1 MALLVAEP
9 GPLAQALEQQLAE
22 RDRSLAIARPRDPDL
37 FQRAL
42 GHRVIVYVPAASLL
56 AEKLDPEPDVER
68 IRSVLGASNAP
79 GVRVLVAVLPEGYHA
94 EIDAIRRF
102 GTPYVI
108 LESPPLLEELARA
121 MTAEA
126 GHTLWLP
133 QRGRATFAK
142 AEAVAREAIGA
153 MDTEWQG
160 RIVPVGGEVF
170 GPKTLL
176 ERAAAAAGIRLR
188 VRRIS
193 AWLYRWL
200 GRLRRWLGSPV
211 PASRALVDRLFPEL
225 GSPTRP
231 RALPPPAA
239 A

>member
-1 MALLVAEP
+1 MVLLVAEP
-9 GPLAQALEQQLAE
+9 GPLATALEQQLSR
-22 RDRSLAIARPRDPDL
+22 RDGPFGVARPRDPDL

-42 GHRVIVYVPAASLL
+42 GHRAIVYVPAASIL
-56 AEKLDPEPDVER
+56 AQKLDPEPDVGR

-108 LESPPLLEELARA
+108 LEAPPLLEEVAQA

-133 QRGRATFAK
+133 QRGRATFGT
-142 AEAVAREAIGA
+142 AEAVAREAIA
-153 MDTEWQG
+153 AIDTEWQG
-160 RIVPVGGEVF
+160 RVVPVTGDVL

-176 ERAAAAAGIRLR
+176 ERAAAVAGIRLR
-188 VRRIS
+188 IRRIS

-200 GRLRRWLGSPV
+200 GRLRRWFGSPV
-211 PASRALVDRLFPEL
+211 PTSRALVERLFPEL
-225 GSPTRP
+225 GSPARP